1 MQVGERLIL
10 QIEFKGK
17 NITDLKKLPVQGFSN
32 ENYIFTLE
40 NTTYLLR
47 KFKLR
52 DRDRQREFD
61 VQTLAYKKGLAAKPL
76 LLDLENDYMICEFL
90 EGHHKEKLERAEISL
105 MAQVLKTL
113 HSLKIDH
120 PLLDLKSEFSVLD
133 ESLKDAFEMIENRE
147 KETVLC
153 HNDLNPKNCI
163 FSKEGLKLIDWEFA
177 GMHDLYFDLASFSVE
192 FQLSLLDEAY
202 LLAFYFGSKG
212 WDKKKLDAYKVIYK
226 ALCKKW
232 FKENT

>member
-1 MQVGERLIL
+1 MQAGERLIL

-163 FSKEGLKLIDWEFA
+163 FSKDGLTLIDWEFA
-177 GMHDLYFDLASFSVE
+177 GMNDRYFDLASCSVE
-192 FQLSLLDEAY
+192 YQFNTVDEETM
-202 LLAFYFGSKG
+202 LRSYFTDKK
-212 WDKKKLDAYKVIYK
+212 WDKEKLDAYKIIYR
-226 ALCKKW
+226 ALCTKW
-232 FKENT
+232 FNENT